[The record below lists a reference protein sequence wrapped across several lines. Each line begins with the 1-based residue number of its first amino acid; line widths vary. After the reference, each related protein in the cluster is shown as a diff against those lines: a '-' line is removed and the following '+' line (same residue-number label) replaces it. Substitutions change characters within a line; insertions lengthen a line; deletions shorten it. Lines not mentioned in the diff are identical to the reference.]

1 MTEILQ
7 RIEQLKEM
15 SKTEEYQSTHP
26 RITYNCDKCKDN
38 QGYVVVREGI
48 EYYVRCDCFNK
59 TKTERLFKASQIT
72 SEFRMKNFSKF
83 DITWL
88 DEIVRSAY
96 KCAVSYN
103 DRFDEIR
110 NKRQNSISLLGQSGS
125 GKTHL
130 LMAIAN
136 KLLDNN
142 VQVFY
147 FPFVE
152 GFNDLKSDFDNLNNR
167 IEKMQKA
174 EVLFID
180 DLFKGRKDNT
190 QFQIEQMFAVVNY
203 RYMNNLPML
212 ISSEKLVDDLLRIDE
227 ALGSRIY
234 EMSKNFT
241 VELVGGNINYR
252 MRNTGDED

>member
-1 MTEILQ
+1 MQDIVRNA
-7 RIEQLKEM
+7 RI
-15 SKTEEYQSTHP
+15 
-26 RITYNCDKCKDN
+26 
-38 QGYVVVREGI
+38 
-48 EYYVRCDCFNK
+48 
-59 TKTERLFKASQIT
+59 ASQ
-72 SEFRMKNFSKF
+72 
-83 DITWL
+83 DY
-88 DEIVRSAY
+88 A
-96 KCAVSYN
+96 C
-103 DRFDEIR
+103 RFDSIKTSR
-110 NKRQNSISLLGQSGS
+110 HNSIALLGQSGG

-136 KLLDNN
+136 QLMDSG

-180 DLFKGRKDNT
+180 DLFKGRKDST
-190 QFQIEQMFAVVNY
+190 QFQIEQMFAVINY

-212 ISSEKLVDDLLRIDE
+212 ISSEKLIEDLLQIDE

-234 EMSKNFT
+234 EMSKEYT
-241 VELVGGNINYR
+241 IELIGTNLNYR
-252 MRNTGDED
+252 MKGDDDERNS

>member
-1 MTEILQ
+1 
-7 RIEQLKEM
+7 M
-15 SKTEEYQSTHP
+15 SKTQEYQDTHP
-26 RITYNCDKCKDN
+26 KITYNCEKCKDN
-38 QGYVVVREGI
+38 SGYVVERDGV
-48 EYYVRCDCFNK
+48 EYYVRCECFNK
-59 TKTERLFKASQIT
+59 TKNQRLFKASQIT
-72 SEFRMKNFSKF
+72 SEFRLKTFSKF
-83 DITWL
+83 KLEWL
-88 DEIVRSAY
+88 DDIVRASY
-96 KCAVSYN
+96 KCAMSYGN
-103 DRFDEIR
+103 KFDEIKD
-110 NKRQNSISLLGQSGS
+110 KRQNSIALLGQSGA

-136 KLLDNN
+136 QLLDKN

-174 EVLFID
+174 KVLFID
-180 DLFKGRKDNT
+180 DLFKGRKENT

-212 ISSEKLVDDLLRIDE
+212 ISSEKLIDDLLKIDE

-234 EMSKNFT
+234 EMCKNFT

-252 MRNTGDED
+252 MRDTGDDE